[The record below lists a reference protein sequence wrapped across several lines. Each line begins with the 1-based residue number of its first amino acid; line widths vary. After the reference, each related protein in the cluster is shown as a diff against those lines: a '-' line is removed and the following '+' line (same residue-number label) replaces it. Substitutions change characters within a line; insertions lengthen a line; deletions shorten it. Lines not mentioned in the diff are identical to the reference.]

1 LFEIRDLNKKF
12 GDKVIFKDLNL
23 SIEDGSI
30 LTVIGPSGGGK
41 TTFLRMLAGLESRDS
56 GEFILDGEVVTEAE
70 VGLVFQSFELFA
82 HLSVLENITLAP
94 INVLKLSK
102 DEARAEAIALLEK
115 LDLAELVSSYP
126 YQLSG
131 GQKQRVAL
139 ARALAMKPKI
149 LAYDEPTSA
158 LDPELRKQVEELILS
173 MKDTGLTQIVV
184 THDINFADNIS
195 DQKFEVGANV

>member
-1 LFEIRDLNKKF
+1 MFEIRDLNKKF